1 MFMREEGGSIMKTP
15 VRLNLYE
22 RGIVESLVTSF
33 GLTTEAAR
41 ELVVQYVKVIRALG
55 GYDTCYDHAERLVQ
69 AQKVNYLPE
78 EWLERIRVINVE
90 AAKDKGIPHLE
101 RRSDFANVR

>member
-1 MFMREEGGSIMKTP
+1 MKTQ

-22 RGIVESLVTSF
+22 RGIAEALVTSF
-33 GLTTEAAR
+33 GFTTQTAR

-69 AQKVNYLPE
+69 AQKVSYLPE
-78 EWLERIRVINVE
+78 EWLERIRILTVE
-90 AAKDKGIPHLE
+90 SAKDKGISHLE
-101 RRSDFANVR
+101 QRSDFANVR

>member
-1 MFMREEGGSIMKTP
+1 MKTQ

-33 GLTTEAAR
+33 GFTTETAR
-41 ELVVQYVKVIRALG
+41 ELVVQYVHVIRALG

-69 AQKVNYLPE
+69 AQKANYLPE
-78 EWLERIRVINVE
+78 EWLERIHVIDVE
-90 AAKDKGIPHLE
+90 AAKDKGISHLE
-101 RRSDFANVR
+101 RGFDFANVR

>member
-1 MFMREEGGSIMKTP
+1 MKTQ

-22 RGIVESLVTSF
+22 RGIVESLMNSF
-33 GLTTEAAR
+33 GFTPETAR

-69 AQKVNYLPE
+69 AQKVHYLPD
-78 EWLERIRVINVE
+78 EWMDRIRVLHAE
-90 AAKDKGIPHLE
+90 AAKDKGISHLE
-101 RRSDFANVR
+101 RSSDFASVR

>member
-1 MFMREEGGSIMKTP
+1 MKTQ

-22 RGIVESLVTSF
+22 RGIVESLMTSF
-33 GLTTEAAR
+33 GYTAETAR

-69 AQKVNYLPE
+69 AQKANYLPE
-78 EWLERIRVINVE
+78 EWMERIHALEVE
-90 AAKDKGIPHLE
+90 AAKDKGISHLE